1 MKTYNGTGFRHVHG
15 RVIIYVDVFTGWQ
28 DEMTQ
33 STPRKGIRI
42 FVARMPP
49 HVTPGMFHSRR

>member
-33 STPRKGIRI
+33 STSRKGVRI
-42 FVARMPP
+42 FVARIPP
-49 HVTPGMFHSRR
+49 HVTEGMFRR